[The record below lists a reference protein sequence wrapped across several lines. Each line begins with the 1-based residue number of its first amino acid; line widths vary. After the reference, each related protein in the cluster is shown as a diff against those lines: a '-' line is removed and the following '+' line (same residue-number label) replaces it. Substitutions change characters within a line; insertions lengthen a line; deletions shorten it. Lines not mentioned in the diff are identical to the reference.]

1 MLAVFLDAIQLKN
14 NLAPLELSKVAYFM
28 ATNSLLITTFCLE
41 MRSEIVAATCIYL
54 AFKWSE
60 FEVGL
65 STDGRV
71 SWGLLGFFIY
81 FLEVLYRLRGPL
93 IIFCPF
99 FSQIFYII
107 GNQLIRLSS

>member
-1 MLAVFLDAIQLKN
+1 
-14 NLAPLELSKVAYFM
+14 
-28 ATNSLLITTFCLE
+28 

-71 SWGLLGFFIY
+71 RDHSFFIKRNFDSY
-81 FLEVLYRLRGPL
+81 TLRLIIEQPLHDRKQIVTNISCLRGA
-93 IIFCPF
+93 
-99 FSQIFYII
+99 SFYK
-107 GNQLIRLSS
+107 